1 MYRTI
6 QQLVKLAPLL
16 IGTMLLVGM
25 LIFFNSDDAA
35 IHNELETLYLLPRPE
50 RLTELYFDANE
61 KLPTSVAENQPVHF
75 AFTIHNLETSDYQ
88 YTYEVL
94 VKAQGVGH
102 VVDSG
107 NILVKNGQYYSK
119 AEQFSLRES
128 SKEQEVVV
136 VLTNKKQSI
145 DFWLG
150 GNK

>member
-1 MYRTI
+1 MYSTI

-16 IGTMLLVGM
+16 MGAILLVGM
-25 LIFFNSDDAA
+25 LVIFNSDNAA

-61 KLPTSVAENQPVHF
+61 KLPKSVVANQPVRF

-94 VKAQGVGH
+94 VKSQGTSH

-107 NILVKNGQYYSK
+107 NILVKNGQYYSQ
-119 AEQFSLRES
+119 AEQISLKES
-128 SKEQEVVV
+128 AKEQEVVV

>member
-1 MYRTI
+1 MYSTI

-16 IGTMLLVGM
+16 IGMMLLVGM
-25 LIFFNSDDAA
+25 LIFFNSDNAA
-35 IHNELETLYLLPRPE
+35 IHNELEALYLLPRPE

-61 KLPTSVAENQPVHF
+61 KLPKSVTENQPVRF

-94 VKAQGVGH
+94 VKAQGTSH

-107 NILVKNGQYYSK
+107 NILVKNSQYYSK
-119 AEQFSLRES
+119 TEQFSLKGA

-136 VLTNKKQSI
+136 ALTNKKQSI

-150 GNK
+150 GNQ